1 MRSFRFLVFAAV
13 FPVIAL
19 MFFTVYKWNI
29 VRAGKKIVFDIEGY
43 DPVNIL
49 TGHYLIY
56 QVVYKTP
63 DPCTANYDL
72 TSEYIYCSSPSDSS
86 FIPAGADRTGCTVFI
101 KGECKR
107 GRFTAG
113 IERYN
118 IPEEKAEELD
128 KKVREGKGKIQV
140 SVSGAGEAVVEK
152 LFFEKE

>member
-13 FPVIAL
+13 FPLISL
-19 MFFTVYKWNI
+19 ILFTAYKWNI
-29 VRAGKKIVFDIEGY
+29 VREGKKIVFDIEGY

-56 QVVYKTP
+56 RVVYNAP
-63 DPCTANYDL
+63 DPCTDYDL
-72 TSEYIYCSSPSDSS
+72 SAEYAYCSAASGGS
-86 FIPAGADRTGCTVFI
+86 FIPAGADKTDCKVFI

-140 SVSGAGEAVVEK
+140 SVNGAGDAVVEK
-152 LFFEKE
+152 LFFEKQ

>member
-13 FPVIAL
+13 FPVISL
-19 MFFTVYKWNI
+19 ILFTAYKWNI
-29 VRAGKKIVFDIEGY
+29 VREGKKIVFDIEGY

-56 QVVYKTP
+56 RVVYNAA
-63 DPCTANYDL
+63 DPCADYDL
-72 TSEYIYCSSPSDSS
+72 AEYGYCSSSS
-86 FIPAGADRTGCTVFI
+86 GGVFIPAGADRTGCSVFI

-118 IPEEKAEELD
+118 IPEEKAEEFD

-140 SVSGAGEAVVEK
+140 SVNGAGDAVVEK
-152 LFFEKE
+152 LFFEKQ